1 MIRSLTPLLFLAATG
16 LCAQPTI
23 PQITLN
29 VGDQLVIDA
38 TFPITDAGPGGANV
52 TWNYATPGF
61 SGTEWPYTAMTAAST
76 PYAADFPGAT
86 MAIYAETDIGF
97 DLYAFLS
104 LAGGFTEHGEM
115 LIESGD
121 EYPGINT
128 DPLTFFTT
136 PLTATSIGSD
146 TYASV
151 DDFIGGSI
159 STLTGTHNWTV
170 DGYGTL
176 ILPNATYTDVL
187 RIHAVQEETLSLD
200 VGGTTIEFESSREE
214 WWWVKSGIP
223 FPLLVF
229 SLETDDFGTE
239 IGATAAMVSF
249 SSATSVAERSELPL
263 RVYPNPVNDVVTMEL
278 EASGTVHYR
287 VLDALGREVLSGST
301 TGGGLL
307 RHAVDIAALSSG
319 IHLLEV
325 RSQQG
330 VATARLIKE

>member
-1 MIRSLTPLLFLAATG
+1 MIRSLTPLFFLAATG

-23 PQITLN
+23 PQVVLN

-52 TWNYATPGF
+52 TWDFASPGF
-61 SGTEWPYTAMTAAST
+61 SSTQWTYTAITAASA
-76 PYAADFPGAT
+76 PMAADFPGAT
-86 MAIYAETDIGF
+86 MALYAEIDQDLMLHAFF
-97 DLYAFLS
+97 DFAN
-104 LAGGFTEHGEM
+104 GFTDHGEHVNDGV
-115 LIESGD
+115 SG
-121 EYPGINT
+121 ISSVNT
-128 DPLTFFTT
+128 DPMTFFTT
-136 PLTATSIGSD
+136 PLMATSTGAD
-146 TYASV
+146 TYGSMEEFVGFPASLV
-151 DDFIGGSI
+151 
-159 STLTGTHNWTV
+159 GTHNWTV
-170 DGYGTL
+170 DGHGTL
-176 ILPNATYTDVL
+176 VLPNAIYTDVL
-187 RIHAVQEETLSLD
+187 RIHAQQVETLTVDLGAPMD
-200 VGGTTIEFESSREE
+200 LVSSREE

-249 SSATSVAERSELPL
+249 SSATSIAERTELPL
-263 RVYPNPVNDVVTMEL
+263 RVYPNPMHDVVTMEL

-301 TGGGLL
+301 AGGGMG
-307 RHAVDIAALSSG
+307 RHAVDISTLSSG

-330 VATARLIKE
+330 VAKARLIKE

>member
-1 MIRSLTPLLFLAATG
+1 MNRNITPLLLLAATG
-16 LCAQPTI
+16 LHAQPTI
-23 PQITLN
+23 PQVVLN

-38 TFPITDAGPGGANV
+38 TFPITDAGPGGANA
-52 TWNYATPGF
+52 TWNFAAPGF
-61 SGTEWPYTAMTAAST
+61 SGGDFTYTAVSAAST
-76 PYAADFPGAT
+76 PMAADFPGAT
-86 MAIYAETDIGF
+86 MALTAELDQQF
-97 DLYAFLS
+97 VLHAFFHLD
-104 LAGGFTEHGEM
+104 GGFTEHGEHVFDGNAGV
-115 LIESGD
+115 SSV
-121 EYPGINT
+121 NT
-128 DPLTFFTT
+128 DPITFFTT
-136 PLTATSIGSD
+136 PLSATSSGSD
-146 TYASV
+146 TYGSTE
-151 DDFIGGSI
+151 DFVGFPAL
-159 STLTGTHNWTV
+159 LTGQHTWSV

-187 RIHAVQEETLSLD
+187 RVHAQQVETLSVD
-200 VGGTTIEFESSREE
+200 IGAPFEMVTSREE
-214 WWWVKSGIP
+214 WRWMKAGIP

-229 SLETDDFGTE
+229 SLETDEFGTE